1 MRDYVRT
8 SLELHL
14 FFARIMKEH
23 SIFLQAGFMPKN
35 TEYIQEAMLYKRQFE
50 RLLSD
55 VVSLSNCMVSEKV
68 LTSGE
73 VVTKFTYGAE
83 RKTEELTGI
92 AIDSNIT
99 LQELRLM
106 GDNNFYGMSDITQ
119 YVCYLNE
126 TAITLLDGLINLK
139 ERLLRDVLCCKVF
152 TANYPLLIEHII
164 REAKLYR
171 QYVVMLQ
178 NGEDINCQDMKQE
191 ELFWNQI
198 MMEHALFIRGLLD
211 PTENDLITTADSF
224 AKQYQQLIEEAKNMT
239 DETIRSV
246 TDKTIEET
254 QKYIDFKTAGTK
266 GIKECEIRSIILPL
280 LADHVLREANHYF
293 RILKD

>member
-1 MRDYVRT
+1 MTDYVKT

-23 SIFLQAGFMPKN
+23 SLFLQAGFVPKN

-50 RLLSD
+50 KLLSD
-55 VVSLSNCMVSEKV
+55 VVSLSNGMIRQNV
-68 LTSGE
+68 LNSGE
-73 VVTKFTYGAE
+73 IVTKYTYGAE

-92 AIDSNIT
+92 TIDSNIT
-99 LQELRLM
+99 LQELKLVS
-106 GDNNFYGMSDITQ
+106 NNYYGISNITQ
-119 YVCYLNE
+119 YVYYINN

-139 ERLLRDVLCCKVF
+139 ERLLRDVLSCRVF
-152 TANYPLLIEHII
+152 TANYPLLIEHIL

-178 NGEDINCQDMKQE
+178 RGEDINSQNMKQE

-211 PTENDLITTADSF
+211 PTENELITTADNF
-224 AKQYQQLIEEAKNMT
+224 AKDYQKLLEEAKNAT
-239 DETIRSV
+239 DDTIKSI
-246 TDKTIEET
+246 TDKTIAET
-254 QKYIDFKTAGTK
+254 QKYIEFKTAGTE

-280 LADHVLREANHYF
+280 LADHVLREANHYL

>member
-1 MRDYVRT
+1 
-8 SLELHL
+8 
-14 FFARIMKEH
+14 MKEH
-23 SIFLQAGFMPKN
+23 AIFLQAGFMPKN

-50 RLLSD
+50 KLLSD
-55 VVSLSNCMVSEKV
+55 TVSLSNCMIRENV

-73 VVTKFTYGAE
+73 MVTKSTYGAE

-92 AIDSNIT
+92 TIDSNIT
-99 LQELRLM
+99 LQELRLVS
-106 GDNNFYGMSDITQ
+106 GSNLGMRDITQ
-119 YVCYLNE
+119 YVCYLND
-126 TAITLLDGLINLK
+126 TAITLLNGLITLK
-139 ERLLRDVLCCKVF
+139 ERLLRDVLCCRVF

-178 NGEDINCQDMKQE
+178 TGEDINCQDMKQV

-211 PTENDLITTADSF
+211 PTENELITTADDF
-224 AKQYQQLIEEAKNMT
+224 AKDYQRLIEEAKNMT
-239 DETIRSV
+239 DETIKSV

-254 QKYIDFKTAGTK
+254 QKYIGFKTAGTE

>member
-1 MRDYVRT
+1 MKDYVRT

-23 SIFLQAGFMPKN
+23 AIFLQAGFMPKN
-35 TEYIQEAMLYKRQFE
+35 IEYIQEAMLYKRQFE
-50 RLLSD
+50 KLLSD
-55 VVSLSNCMVSEKV
+55 TVNLSNCMIRNNV

-73 VVTKFTYGAE
+73 IVTKFTYGAE

-92 AIDSNIT
+92 RIDSNIT
-99 LQELRLM
+99 LQELKLTS
-106 GDNNFYGMSDITQ
+106 DNYYGMSDITQ
-119 YVCYLNE
+119 YVCYLND
-126 TAITLLDGLINLK
+126 TAITLLNGLINLK
-139 ERLLRDVLCCKVF
+139 ERLLRDVLCCNVF
-152 TANYPLLIEHII
+152 TANYPLLIEHIL

-171 QYVVMLQ
+171 QYVIMLQ
-178 NGEDINCQDMKQE
+178 KGEDINCQSMRE
-191 ELFWNQI
+191 VELFWNQI

-211 PTENDLITTADSF
+211 PTEDDLITTADTF
-224 AKQYQQLIEEAKNMT
+224 AKDYKKLIEEAKNMT
-239 DETIRSV
+239 DETIKSI
-246 TDKTIEET
+246 TDKTIIET
-254 QKYIDFKTAGTK
+254 KKYIDFKTAGTK

>member
-1 MRDYVRT
+1 MKDYVRT

-23 SIFLQAGFMPKN
+23 AIFLQVGFMPKN
-35 TEYIQEAMLYKRQFE
+35 IEYIQEAMLYKRQFE
-50 RLLSD
+50 KLLSD
-55 VVSLSNCMVSEKV
+55 TVNLSNCIIRNNV

-73 VVTKFTYGAE
+73 IVTKFTYGAE

-92 AIDSNIT
+92 RIDSNIT
-99 LQELRLM
+99 LQELKLTS
-106 GDNNFYGMSDITQ
+106 DNYYGMSDITQ
-119 YVCYLNE
+119 YVCYLND
-126 TAITLLDGLINLK
+126 TAITLLNGLINLK
-139 ERLLRDVLCCKVF
+139 ERLLRDVLCCNVF
-152 TANYPLLIEHII
+152 TANYPLLIEHIL

-171 QYVVMLQ
+171 QYVIMLQ
-178 NGEDINCQDMKQE
+178 KGEDINCQSMRE
-191 ELFWNQI
+191 VELFWNQI

-211 PTENDLITTADSF
+211 PTEDDLITTADTF
-224 AKQYQQLIEEAKNMT
+224 AKDYKKLIEETKNMT
-239 DETIRSV
+239 DETIKSI
-246 TDKTIEET
+246 TDKTIIET
-254 QKYIDFKTAGTK
+254 KKYIDFKTAGTK